1 MKIVRLPELDVVA
14 FQSYVHWVYKDIVQH
29 DLDQG
34 KSEYERYEKLL
45 RNVRLYVLADMLQ
58 DLGLR
63 NKAMDAF
70 IDACT
75 LPPPGL
81 LPSIGILNYVFE
93 NTPASS
99 PIRHMLVDLH
109 IARQNREQAAGKVDL
124 WPRDFVN
131 AVAMKTLA
139 IAPGMSV
146 DKYRGGRA
154 NYMEPEE

>member
-1 MKIVRLPELDVVA
+1 M
-14 FQSYVHWVYKDIVQH
+14 
-29 DLDQG
+29 
-34 KSEYERYEKLL
+34 
-45 RNVRLYVLADMLQ
+45 
-58 DLGLR
+58 
-63 NKAMDAF
+63 
-70 IDACT
+70 
-75 LPPPGL
+75 
-81 LPSIGILNYVFE
+81 
-93 NTPASS
+93 
-99 PIRHMLVDLH
+99 RHMLVDLH

>member
-1 MKIVRLPELDVVA
+1 MA

-81 LPSIGILNYVFE
+81 LPSIGTSTTSSRIL
-93 NTPASS
+93 P
-99 PIRHMLVDLH
+99 RHH
-109 IARQNREQAAGKVDL
+109 R
-124 WPRDFVN
+124 
-131 AVAMKTLA
+131 
-139 IAPGMSV
+139 
-146 DKYRGGRA
+146 
-154 NYMEPEE
+154 